1 MRDLLPE
8 WIKSYEDFQRMS
20 LELSAV
26 IDQLIENRGLNTH
39 IEETRDFLSDR
50 YDALQ
55 FKINE
60 MKAAM
65 ANGSKVL
72 LMSEEERAGWDARV
86 KAEELEKT
94 RLANVD

>member
-8 WIKSYEDFQRMS
+8 WIKSYEDFQRMP

-26 IDQLIENRGLNTH
+26 IDRLVENGGMNTH
-39 IEETRDFLSDR
+39 IQETRDFLSDR
-50 YDALQ
+50 YDTLQ

-72 LMSEEERAGWDARV
+72 LMSEEERAGWDTRV
-86 KAEELEKT
+86 EAEELERVT
-94 RLANVD
+94 RNAG